1 MPFELNPTQRAILAE
16 VCDTIVPAIA
26 RDADPDGFWGRK
38 ATDIGADTGIAELM
52 AAMPVDQ
59 ATGLAELLEGLGA
72 MGYVGASQASR
83 EQLLRN
89 VSLMGP
95 LAAAGVQGL
104 IAMTLFVAYGA
115 PDPETGQ
122 NPNWRRFGYPGPI
135 SAPPQVDKPIVPRVP
150 EGEELTLDADVCVVG
165 SGAGG
170 GVIAGE
176 LSARGLKVV
185 VLEAGGYFNE
195 SDFNM
200 LELWAYQNM
209 YYRGG
214 PTATADL
221 NVSLQAGAT
230 LGGGTVI
237 NWTNCLRTTPWVREQ
252 WAREHGLEGLDTPA
266 FDRHMDAVMARIG
279 ANAYCSDLNGPQ
291 QRMKAGAEQL
301 GWSFKTVVRNTDRA
315 RYAPDTAAYIGWGDQ
330 TGSKQSTTKTY
341 LQDAFERGAEIL
353 VHTHADELLTEA
365 GRATGVRATY
375 LDPQTGASA
384 RVTVRAPQVVV
395 AGGALETPALL
406 LRSRLGGPAAGD
418 YLRLHPCTALF
429 GIYEEDQRAWWG
441 PPHSGLIDEF
451 ANVEDGY
458 GFLVESTQ
466 YAPGLIG
473 SALPFTGPAA
483 HKELLDKA
491 RFGATFIGL
500 LRDHGHGRVT
510 IDASGEAVHTYSL
523 DDELDTRNSQ
533 RALDAEARLHE
544 AAGAREIFA
553 LAAGLPSWRRGEDLD
568 GFVQR
573 IQGLPLRAGGHKL
586 FSAHQMGSARMGNH
600 PKTSV
605 AGPFGELHDTVGV
618 WIGDASAFPTPSG
631 TNPMITVM
639 ALAHRTAEA
648 IAAAAGASEKT
659 SLASSV

>member
-1 MPFELNPTQRAILAE
+1 M
-16 VCDTIVPAIA
+16 
-26 RDADPDGFWGRK
+26 
-38 ATDIGADTGIAELM
+38 AT
-52 AAMPVDQ
+52 MPVEQ
-59 ATGLAELLEGLGA
+59 AGGLAELLDGLGA
-72 MGYVGASQASR
+72 LGFVGASQASR

-104 IAMTLFVAYGA
+104 IGMTLFIAYGA
-115 PDPETGQ
+115 PDPATGQ

-150 EGEELTLDADVCVVG
+150 EGDELTLDADVCVVG

-200 LELWAYQNM
+200 LELWAYQSM

-214 PTATADL
+214 PTATADM
-221 NVSLQAGAT
+221 NVSMQAGAT

-252 WAREHGLEGLDTPA
+252 WAHEHGLEGLDTPA

-279 ANAYCSDLNGPQ
+279 ANAYCSDLNGPH
-291 QRMKAGAEQL
+291 QRMKTGAEQL
-301 GWSFKTVVRNTDRA
+301 GWSFKTVVRNADRA
-315 RYAPDTAAYIGWGDQ
+315 CYAPETAAYIGWGDQ
-330 TGSKQSTTKTY
+330 TGSKQSTAKTY

-353 VHTHADELLTEA
+353 VHTHADEVLTDG
-365 GRATGVRATY
+365 GRAAGVRATY
-375 LDPQTGASA
+375 LDPQTGAGA
-384 RVTVRAPQVVV
+384 RVVVRAPHVVV
-395 AGGALETPALL
+395 AGGSLETPALL
-406 LRSRLGGPAAGD
+406 LRSQLGGPAVGD

-429 GIYEEDQRAWWG
+429 GVYEEDQRAWWG
-441 PPHSGLIDEF
+441 PPQAGLIDEF
-451 ANVEDGY
+451 ANAEDGY

-473 SALPFTGPAA
+473 SALPFTAPPE
-483 HKELLDKA
+483 HKALLDQA

-500 LRDHGHGRVT
+500 LRDRGHGRVT
-510 IDASGEAVHTYSL
+510 IDANGEAVHNYLL
-523 DDELDTRNSQ
+523 DDDLDTRNTQ
-533 RALDAEARLHE
+533 RALDAQARLHD

-553 LAAGLPSWRRGEDLD
+553 LAAGLPSWRRGQELD
-568 GFVQR
+568 GFIQR

-586 FSAHQMGSARMGNH
+586 FSAHQMGSARMGVDRS
-600 PKTSV
+600 TSV
-605 AGPFGELHDTVGV
+605 AGPFGELHDTAGV
-618 WIGDASAFPTPSG
+618 WIGDASAFPTSSG

-648 IAAAAGASEKT
+648 IAAAAGATEKT
-659 SLASSV
+659 TLEPSAAGA